1 MKKYLILI
9 ALEIAMF
16 AVEAAFYNKVL
27 AVGLLIL
34 GVLTIIRSYKND
46 NPPSKANLIAACVL
60 QVVVFYFVW
69 LRYIKC

>member
-27 AVGLLIL
+27 AAAQRLHHISTGLQN
-34 GVLTIIRSYKND
+34 YK
-46 NPPSKANLIAACVL
+46 KM
-60 QVVVFYFVW
+60 Q
-69 LRYIKC
+69 KTE